1 MTRSDVEAKKRPSGK
16 VCTGKDLA
24 AALAKVDLS
33 DDERR
38 AWSRELKKSRKLLMM
53 KRGASKWER

>member
-1 MTRSDVEAKKRPSGK
+1 M
-16 VCTGKDLA
+16 A